1 VNQDL
6 QPAPRRPQR
15 TVRARDVILQP
26 GDYFVGNGTRVR
38 TLLGSCVSITLWHPR
53 HRVGAM
59 SHFVLADRGAASGE
73 VLDARYGDEALE
85 LMRAQLAALGV
96 VVEDCEG
103 KLFGGGD
110 MFPEH
115 SARMTG
121 LPTVGRRNGEAA
133 LAMLEAHGVQVR
145 SKHLYGNGH
154 RNIIFDVNNGHVW
167 VRQVKSAGP
176 SR

>member
-1 VNQDL
+1 
-6 QPAPRRPQR
+6 
-15 TVRARDVILQP
+15 LQP
-26 GDYFVGNGTRVR
+26 GDYFVGGGTRVR
-38 TLLGSCVSITLWHPR
+38 TLLGSCVSISLWHPR
-53 HRVGAM
+53 HRIGAM
-59 SHFVLADRGAASGE
+59 SHFVLADRGGAMGE
-73 VLDARYGDEALE
+73 ALDARYGDEALE
-85 LMRAQLAALGV
+85 LMRAQLVALGV
-96 VVEDCEG
+96 AVEDCEG

-133 LAMLEAHGVQVR
+133 LAMLEAHGVHVH

-167 VRQVKSAGP
+167 VRQVKAAATQACAAGNV
-176 SR
+176 R